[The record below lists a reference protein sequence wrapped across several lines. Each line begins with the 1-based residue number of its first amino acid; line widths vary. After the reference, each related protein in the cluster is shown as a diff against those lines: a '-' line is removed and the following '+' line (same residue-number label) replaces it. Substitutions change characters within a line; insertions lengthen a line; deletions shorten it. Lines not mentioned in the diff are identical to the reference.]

1 MVYSYEKPVVP
12 VASSIHPYSIAQ
24 KQHSSSKNHCDK
36 NGFPKMEIIM
46 KADNMIRDVEKS
58 LRDSEKNIDA
68 ARKNGITR
76 AMPECRVSC
85 APTDPGRNSDR
96 GGSWPSSWGAC
107 LRSLLCIVFGS
118 LLNLALALPSIAQ
131 TWSSP
136 PLTWWNP
143 N

>member
-85 APTDPGRNSDR
+85 APTDPGATATEEFHGPVR
-96 GGSWPSSWGAC
+96 GVHAC
-107 LRSLLCIVFGS
+107 AAFCVSFLVHC
-118 LLNLALALPSIAQ
+118 
-131 TWSSP
+131 
-136 PLTWWNP
+136 
-143 N
+143 